1 MPELPEVES
10 IRRALEPRLVG
21 RAVLSATLRRR
32 DILVAP
38 GDPFGGYSRQRSTPA
53 RRPPPASRPISR
65 RELLAGATITRLLRR
80 GKQLA
85 IIARHGDGSAR
96 CEAPERAL
104 VVQLGMSGQL
114 LLSAPTRRSSR
125 DDHVHASWRLD
136 DARLD
141 FRDPRRFGTLRIFAS
156 LADLDEHWASLGPD
170 ALELTPAQLAA
181 AVGNSSRPLKALL
194 LDQSAIAGIGN
205 IYADEALFRARIHP
219 LTPAGSLHRERIDA
233 LAEAIAAVLAEAV
246 DAGGSTLRDY
256 ADPDGAPGRFQVSHA
271 VYGRS
276 GAPCLGCSRPL
287 QSARVSQRTTVWCPR
302 CQALR

>member
-205 IYADEALFRARIHP
+205 IYADEALFRAGIRP
-219 LTPAGSLHRERIDA
+219 TKPAARLTRAQCNRLTDA
-233 LAEAIAAVLAEAV
+233 IRQVLAESI
-246 DAGGSTLRDY
+246 DSGGSTLRDY
-256 ADPDGAPGRFQVSHA
+256 RDGAGLAGRFQSRHR
-271 VYGRS
+271 VYGR
-276 GAPCLGCSRPL
+276 GGEPCLACGTRL
-287 QSARVSQRTTVWCPR
+287 TKTTVAQRTTVYCRR
-302 CQALR
+302 CQR